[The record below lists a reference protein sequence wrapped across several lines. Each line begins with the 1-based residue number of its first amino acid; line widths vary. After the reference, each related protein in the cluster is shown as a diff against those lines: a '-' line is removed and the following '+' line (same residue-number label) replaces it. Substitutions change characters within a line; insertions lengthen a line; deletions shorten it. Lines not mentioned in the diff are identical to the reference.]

1 MPRFGTKTLLIAT
14 AVVALWLSTLS
25 GYAAGNDV
33 RRSILLL
40 ILVASAFAAIYGRGK
55 TRAFWSG
62 FFAVMLLCGGTDLQR
77 PLHRYLPDFSWLSPA
92 PVPTTAYQVATRPGG
107 QLGVVT
113 TSPAPGL
120 LSTRLV
126 APGPT
131 APPIWTIVV
140 GTMWILVLSLI
151 GGFIAALIFAL
162 SGRSASQASGAD

>member
-1 MPRFGTKTLLIAT
+1 MPRFGTKTLLVAT

-25 GYAAGNDV
+25 GYAAANDV

-62 FFAVMLLCGGTDLQR
+62 FFVVMLLCGGTDLQR
-77 PLHRYLPDFSWLSPA
+77 PLHRYLPDFAWLSPA
-92 PVPTTAYQVATRPGG
+92 PVATMAYQVASRPGG
-107 QLGVVT
+107 QLRVVT
-113 TSPAPGL
+113 SSPTLGLSSTSV
-120 LSTRLV
+120 V
-126 APGPT
+126 APAPT

-140 GTMWILVLSLI
+140 SNVWILVLALV

-162 SGRSASQASGAD
+162 SGRPAAITSAVD

>member
-25 GYAAGNDV
+25 GYAAANDV

-77 PLHRYLPDFSWLSPA
+77 PLHRYVPDFAWLSPA
-92 PVPTTAYQVATRPGG
+92 PTPTMAYQVASRPGG
-107 QLGVVT
+107 QLGIVT
-113 TSPAPGL
+113 PSPN
-120 LSTRLV
+120 SFVTRSV
-126 APGPT
+126 GAAMPA
-131 APPIWTIVV
+131 APPIWTILV
-140 GTMWILVLSLI
+140 GTIWILALSLI
-151 GGFIAALIFAL
+151 GGFIAALMFSL
-162 SGRSASQASGAD
+162 SGRPALQAGGAD

>member
-1 MPRFGTKTLLIAT
+1 MPRFGTKTLLVAT

-25 GYAAGNDV
+25 GYAAANDV

-62 FFAVMLLCGGTDLQR
+62 FFAVMLLCGGMDLQR
-77 PLHRYLPDFSWLSPA
+77 PLHRYLPDFSWLSPV
-92 PVPTTAYQVATRPGG
+92 PTPTTAYQVTSRTTG
-107 QLGVVT
+107 QLRIVSPSPTPLLT
-113 TSPAPGL
+113 TSFVAPAPI
-120 LSTRLV
+120 
-126 APGPT
+126 

-140 GTMWILVLSLI
+140 SNVWILLLSLI

-162 SGRSASQASGAD
+162 SGRAASQVGGVD

>member
-92 PVPTTAYQVATRPGG
+92 PVPNLTYQVASRPGG
-107 QLGVVT
+107 QVRVVT
-113 TSPAPGL
+113 RSPTPGL
-120 LSTRLV
+120 LSTSVV
-126 APGPT
+126 APAPSS
-131 APPIWTIVV
+131 PPIWTIVV
-140 GTMWILVLSLI
+140 GTVWILLLSLI
-151 GGFIAALIFAL
+151 GGFIAALIFSL
-162 SGRSASQASGAD
+162 NGRPAWQASGVD

>member
-25 GYAAGNDV
+25 GYAAAHDV

-77 PLHRYLPDFSWLSPA
+77 PLHRYLPDFAWLSPA
-92 PVPTTAYQVATRPGG
+92 PVPNLTYQVASRPGG
-107 QLGVVT
+107 QVRVVT
-113 TSPAPGL
+113 PSPTPL
-120 LSTRLV
+120 LSTSFV
-126 APGPT
+126 APAPT
-131 APPIWTIVV
+131 APPISTIVV
-140 GTMWILVLSLI
+140 SNVWILVLSLV
-151 GGFIAALIFAL
+151 GGFIAAMIFAL
-162 SGRSASQASGAD
+162 SGRPASHASGAD